1 MPARKDDYL
10 LRMIEEL
17 RECVVRALRLRNTAA
32 IEEALL
38 AVVHARERLFG
49 RPSAEFSTLPVDEQL
64 ELLSLGEEASVA
76 RGKCIAYAQI
86 LKEAALVYEIQDD
99 KGLAAS
105 AFQLALYIHLIVAVQ
120 SPEDYDR
127 LREPIND
134 LLCRLDVDS
143 LYPPVRAMLTQLP
156 L

>member
-1 MPARKDDYL
+1 VAARKEDYL

-17 RECVVRALRLRNTAA
+17 RECVVRALRLRNQAA

-38 AVVHARERLFG
+38 AVVQARERLFA
-49 RPSAEFSTLPVDEQL
+49 RPSAEFASLPVDQQL
-64 ELLSLGEEASVA
+64 ELLSLGQDSVA
-76 RGKCIAYAQI
+76 ARGRCLAYALI
-86 LKEAALVYEIQDD
+86 LKEAALVYEVQGDPA
-99 KGLAAS
+99 LAAS

-120 SPEDYDR
+120 SPEDFAA

-134 LLCRLDVDS
+134 LLCRLDVDG
-143 LYPPVRAMLTQLP
+143 LYPPVKALLTQLP